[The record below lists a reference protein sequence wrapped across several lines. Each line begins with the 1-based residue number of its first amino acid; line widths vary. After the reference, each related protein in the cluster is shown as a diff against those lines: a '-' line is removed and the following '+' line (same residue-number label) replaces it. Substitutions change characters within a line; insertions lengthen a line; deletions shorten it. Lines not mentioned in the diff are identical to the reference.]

1 MDHMPILGTCVGI
14 RYGWNTCC
22 FAATEERTMKGF
34 FKDRTRIVILVCTM
48 LIAVLTTI
56 DTLKDNE
63 VGVFASV
70 GEWVRWVRLAIWLI
84 LVLVVLVMMGIQAR
98 NNDKK
103 TD

>member
-1 MDHMPILGTCVGI
+1 
-14 RYGWNTCC
+14 
-22 FAATEERTMKGF
+22 MKGF

-98 NNDKK
+98 NNYKK